1 MFVTVMSAN
10 DCKENRVRAY
20 DMGALDFMPKPIDE
34 EILVS
39 YVTNRLAYKK
49 ELEHSIIIDELTQV
63 YNRKFLENQFEKLIQ
78 QFNRNQTPFS
88 VAILDLDY
96 FKKVNDTY
104 GHLVGDEVLKGF
116 AALVMNLKRDTDI
129 FCRYGG
135 EEFVMLMPQTS
146 IQDSYV
152 LIERLRKSMEKIFHS
167 KRR

>member
-96 FKKVNDTY
+96 FKK
-104 GHLVGDEVLKGF
+104 
-116 AALVMNLKRDTDI
+116 
-129 FCRYGG
+129 
-135 EEFVMLMPQTS
+135 
-146 IQDSYV
+146 
-152 LIERLRKSMEKIFHS
+152 
-167 KRR
+167 